1 MFVCACLRA
10 CAPSR
15 CNLMRTLSHLLDIK
29 ASTEIA
35 GAVLRLPVV
44 ARWKPS
50 SLLGKA
56 EAVGGT
62 GGVGGLGV
70 GGALEL
76 QQQQSVS
83 TPPAVWVCA
92 VEVRHRHLGR
102 AAVRFDACGV
112 R

>member
-56 EAVGGT
+56 EAVGG
-62 GGVGGLGV
+62 G